1 MAILGDYSAKEHL
14 RFRLRQR
21 HSGLHL
27 RMATS
32 ISSSAARVADRMRSF
47 KKGIDAGETRRRR
60 EDTTIQIRRDR
71 REERLNQRRR
81 MIPMENSNALSLETL
96 TDKTNTSPDEPMR
109 SLNGVSVSDLPKI
122 AAMIQSLDPMEQSNA
137 VSKLRR
143 LLSLETNPP
152 IEEVI
157 NLRVVPLLVKFLKQH
172 DRPEVQFEA
181 AWALTNI
188 ASGTTEH
195 TEEVIRCGAV
205 ELLCT
210 LLLSPN
216 EDVCEQAVWALGNI
230 SGDSPQCRDLVL
242 SAGAM
247 MPLLAVLR
255 RNSGKLTILRNAT
268 WTLSNLC
275 RGKPR
280 PDFDLVRPALDLL
293 PHLIHSRDDEVVTD
307 ACWTLSYLSD
317 GTTSNVQAV
326 IDAGVCSRIVDLV
339 GHTVAAIQTP
349 TLRIIGNI
357 LTGNDQQT
365 QLMLDLVV
373 LPRLVPL
380 LKHEKKI
387 IRKEACWA
395 ISNIT
400 AGTQSQIQEVIDANV
415 IPPLLFQLMS
425 VEFDVR
431 KEAAWAILNATSGGS
446 TEQIK
451 YLVQQG
457 CIPPLVKLL
466 DVQDPR
472 VINVSL
478 DALENILQA
487 GEADT
492 SLTDTENR
500 MARYIEEADGV
511 ELIQN
516 LQYHQ
521 EEDIYDKSV
530 RIIRDYFDGEDEEDL
545 DVTPDMDY
553 SAHQFSFGVGEAAIV
568 DGGSIRFNF

>member
-1 MAILGDYSAKEHL
+1 MRIYRETDTVTVL
-14 RFRLRQR
+14 
-21 HSGLHL
+21 
-27 RMATS
+27 TN
-32 ISSSAARVADRMRSF
+32 RVYLL
-47 KKGIDAGETRRRR
+47 
-60 EDTTIQIRRDR
+60 Q
-71 REERLNQRRR
+71 
-81 MIPMENSNALSLETL
+81 ENSNALSLETL

-326 IDAGVCSRIVDLV
+326 IDAGVCSRIVDL
-339 GHTVAAIQTP
+339 
-349 TLRIIGNI
+349 
-357 LTGNDQQT
+357 T

-553 SAHQFSFGVGEAAIV
+553 SAHQFSFGVGEAASV

>member
-1 MAILGDYSAKEHL
+1 
-14 RFRLRQR
+14 
-21 HSGLHL
+21 
-27 RMATS
+27 MATS
-32 ISSSAARVADRMRSF
+32 VSFSAARVAERMRSF
-47 KKGIDAGETRRRR
+47 KKGIDADETRRRR
-60 EDTTIQIRRDR
+60 EDTTVQIRKSR
-71 REERLNQRRR
+71 REERHNQRRR
-81 MIPMENSNALSLETL
+81 MTTVVERQVTDSAMHAEPMQAASAA
-96 TDKTNTSPDEPMR
+96 DVPMR

-143 LLSLETNPP
+143 LLSLENNPP
-152 IEEVI
+152 IQEVI
-157 NLRVVPLLVKFLKQH
+157 NLGVVPLLVEFLKQH

-195 TEEVIRCGAV
+195 TEVVISCGAV
-205 ELLCT
+205 ELLCG

-242 SAGAM
+242 NAGAM

-255 RNSGKLTILRNAT
+255 RSSGKITILRNAT
-268 WTLSNLC
+268 WTLSNFC

-280 PDFDLVRPALDLL
+280 PEFAL
-293 PHLIHSRDDEVVTD
+293 
-307 ACWTLSYLSD
+307 
-317 GTTSNVQAV
+317 AV
-326 IDAGVCSRIVDLV
+326 IDTGVSSRVVDLV
-339 GHTVAAIQTP
+339 GHTLTSIQTP
-349 TLRIIGNI
+349 ALRTIGNI
-357 LTGNDQQT
+357 VTGNEQQT
-365 QLMLDLVV
+365 QMMLDLAV

-380 LKHEKKI
+380 LKHEKKL
-387 IRKEACWA
+387 IRKETCWA

-400 AGTQSQIQEVIDANV
+400 AGTPSQIQEVIDANV
-415 IPPLLFQLMS
+415 IPPLLFQLTS
-425 VEFDVR
+425 TEFDVR
-431 KEAAWAILNATSGGS
+431 KEAAWAISNATSGGT

-478 DALENILQA
+478 DALENILRA
-487 GEADT
+487 GEADM
-492 SLTDTENR
+492 SLSDTENR
-500 MARYIEEADGV
+500 MARYIEEADGI

-516 LQYHQ
+516 LQFHQ
-521 EEDIYDKSV
+521 EEDIYEKSV
-530 RIIRDYFDGEDEEDL
+530 RIIRDYFDGEDEEDF
-545 DVTPDMDY
+545 DIAPDMDY
-553 SAHQFSFGVGEAAIV
+553 GSHQFTFGVGGEAAGTAAAA
-568 DGGSIRFNF
+568 DHLQFNFRP

>member
-1 MAILGDYSAKEHL
+1 
-14 RFRLRQR
+14 
-21 HSGLHL
+21 
-27 RMATS
+27 MATS
-32 ISSSAARVADRMRSF
+32 VSSSAARIADRMRSF
-47 KKGIDAGETRRRR
+47 KKGIDADETRRRR
-60 EDTTIQIRRDR
+60 EDTTIQIRKNR

-81 MIPMENSNALSLETL
+81 MIPMEQSSVISMETAMQ
-96 TDKTNTSPDEPMR
+96 TTSTSPDEPMR

-157 NLRVVPLLVKFLKQH
+157 NLGVVPLLVEFLKQH
-172 DRPEVQFEA
+172 DRPEMQFEA

-195 TEEVIRCGAV
+195 TEVVISCGAV

-242 SAGAM
+242 NAGAM

-280 PDFDLVRPALDLL
+280 PEFDLVRPALDLL

-317 GTTSNVQAV
+317 GTTANIQAV

-339 GHTVAAIQTP
+339 GHTAASIQTP
-349 TLRIIGNI
+349 TLRTIGNI
-357 LTGNDQQT
+357 LTGTNEQT
-365 QLMLDLVV
+365 QLMLDLVA

-400 AGTQSQIQEVIDANV
+400 AGTPSQIQEVIDANV

-431 KEAAWAILNATSGGS
+431 KEAAWAISNATSGGS

-500 MARYIEEADGV
+500 MARYIEEADGI

-516 LQYHQ
+516 LQFHQ
-521 EEDIYDKSV
+521 EEDIYEKSV
-530 RIIRDYFDGEDEEDL
+530 RIIRDYFDGEDEEDF
-545 DVTPDMDY
+545 DITPDMDY
-553 SAHQFSFGVGEAAIV
+553 GAHQFSFGVGEAASA
-568 DGGSIRFNF
+568 DGGNIRFNF

>member
-1 MAILGDYSAKEHL
+1 
-14 RFRLRQR
+14 
-21 HSGLHL
+21 
-27 RMATS
+27 MATS
-32 ISSSAARVADRMRSF
+32 VSSSAARIADRMRSF
-47 KKGIDAGETRRRR
+47 KKGIDADETRRRR
-60 EDTTIQIRRDR
+60 EDTTIQIRKNR

-81 MIPMENSNALSLETL
+81 MIPMEQSSVISMET
-96 TDKTNTSPDEPMR
+96 TMQTTSTSPDEPMR

-157 NLRVVPLLVKFLKQH
+157 NLGVVPLLVEFLKQH
-172 DRPEVQFEA
+172 DRPEMQFEA

-195 TEEVIRCGAV
+195 TEVVISCGAV

-242 SAGAM
+242 NAGAM

-280 PDFDLVRPALDLL
+280 PEFDLVRPALDLL

-317 GTTSNVQAV
+317 GTTANIQAV

-339 GHTVAAIQTP
+339 GHTAASIQTP
-349 TLRIIGNI
+349 TLRTIGNI
-357 LTGNDQQT
+357 LTGTNEQT

-400 AGTQSQIQEVIDANV
+400 AGTPSQIQEVIDANV
-415 IPPLLFQLMS
+415 IRPLLFQLIS

-431 KEAAWAILNATSGGS
+431 KEAAWAISNATSGGS

-500 MARYIEEADGV
+500 MARYIEEADGI

-516 LQYHQ
+516 LQFHQ
-521 EEDIYDKSV
+521 EEDIYEKSV
-530 RIIRDYFDGEDEEDL
+530 RIIRDYFDGEDEEDF
-545 DVTPDMDY
+545 DITPDMDY
-553 SAHQFSFGVGEAAIV
+553 GAHQFSFGVGEAASA
-568 DGGSIRFNF
+568 DGGNIRFNF

>member
-1 MAILGDYSAKEHL
+1 
-14 RFRLRQR
+14 
-21 HSGLHL
+21 
-27 RMATS
+27 MATS
-32 ISSSAARVADRMRSF
+32 VSSSASRVAERMRSF
-47 KKGIDAGETRRRR
+47 KKGIDADETRRRR
-60 EDTTIQIRRDR
+60 EDTTVQIRKSR

-81 MIPMENSNALSLETL
+81 MIPMQDHSAMNMATPMQ
-96 TDKTNTSPDEPMR
+96 TNPDVTMR
-109 SLNGVSVSDLPKI
+109 SLNGVSVVDLPKI
-122 AAMIQSLDPMEQSNA
+122 AATIQSLDPVAQSNA

-143 LLSLETNPP
+143 LLSLENNPP
-152 IEEVI
+152 IQEVI
-157 NLRVVPLLVKFLKQH
+157 NLGVVPLLVEFLRQH
-172 DRPEVQFEA
+172 DRPEMQFEA

-195 TEEVIRCGAV
+195 TEVVISCGAV
-205 ELLCT
+205 ELLCG

-242 SAGAM
+242 NAGAM

-255 RNSGKLTILRNAT
+255 RSSGKLTILRNAT
-268 WTLSNLC
+268 WTLSNFC

-280 PDFDLVRPALDLL
+280 PEFALVSPALKLL
-293 PHLIHSRDDEVVTD
+293 PHLIHSPDEEIVTD

-317 GTTSNVQAV
+317 GSTETVQAV
-326 IDAGVCSRIVDLV
+326 IDAGVCRRVVDLV
-339 GHTVAAIQTP
+339 GHTLTAIQTP
-349 TLRIIGNI
+349 ALRTIGNI
-357 LTGNDQQT
+357 VTGNEHQT
-365 QLMLDLVV
+365 QLMLDLAV

-380 LKHEKKI
+380 LKHEKKL

-400 AGTQSQIQEVIDANV
+400 AGTPSQIQEVIDANV

-431 KEAAWAILNATSGGS
+431 KEAAWAISNATSGGS

-472 VINVSL
+472 IINVSL
-478 DALENILQA
+478 DALENILRA
-487 GEADT
+487 GEADM

-500 MARYIEEADGV
+500 MARYIDEADGID
-511 ELIQN
+511 LIQN
-516 LQYHQ
+516 LQFHQ
-521 EEDIYDKSV
+521 EEDIYEKSV
-530 RIIRDYFDGEDEEDL
+530 RIVRDYFDGEDEEDF
-545 DVTPDMDY
+545 DIAPDMDY
-553 SAHQFSFGVGEAAIV
+553 GSHQFAFGVGGGAASTIA
-568 DGGSIRFNF
+568 DGGSVRFNFS

>member
-1 MAILGDYSAKEHL
+1 
-14 RFRLRQR
+14 
-21 HSGLHL
+21 
-27 RMATS
+27 MATS
-32 ISSSAARVADRMRSF
+32 VSSSAARVAERMRSF
-47 KKGIDAGETRRRR
+47 KKGIDADETRRRR
-60 EDTTIQIRRDR
+60 EDTTVQIRKSR

-81 MIPMENSNALSLETL
+81 MIPAVADSAMNVEAMQSPS
-96 TDKTNTSPDEPMR
+96 SPDVPMR

-143 LLSLETNPP
+143 LLSLENNPP
-152 IEEVI
+152 IQEVI
-157 NLRVVPLLVKFLKQH
+157 NLGVVPLLVEFLKQH

-195 TEEVIRCGAV
+195 TEVVISCGAV
-205 ELLCT
+205 ELLCG

-230 SGDSPQCRDLVL
+230 SGDSPQCRDSVL
-242 SAGAM
+242 NAGAM

-255 RNSGKLTILRNAT
+255 RSSGKITILRNAT
-268 WTLSNLC
+268 WTLSNFC

-280 PDFDLVRPALDLL
+280 PEFALVSPALKLL
-293 PHLIHSRDDEVVTD
+293 PHLIYSPDEEVITD

-317 GTTSNVQAV
+317 GTTDAVQAV
-326 IDAGVCSRIVDLV
+326 IDAGVCSRVVDLV
-339 GHTVAAIQTP
+339 GHTLASIQTP
-349 TLRIIGNI
+349 ALRTIGNVV
-357 LTGNDQQT
+357 TGNEQQT
-365 QLMLDLVV
+365 QLMLDLAV

-380 LKHEKKI
+380 LKHEKKL

-400 AGTQSQIQEVIDANV
+400 AGTPSQIQEVIDANV

-425 VEFDVR
+425 TEFDVR
-431 KEAAWAILNATSGGS
+431 KEAAWAISNATSGGT

-478 DALENILQA
+478 DALENILRA
-487 GEADT
+487 GEADM
-492 SLTDTENR
+492 SITDTENR
-500 MARYIEEADGV
+500 MARFIEEADGI

-516 LQYHQ
+516 LQFHQ
-521 EEDIYDKSV
+521 EEDIYEKSV
-530 RIIRDYFDGEDEEDL
+530 RIIRDYFEGEDEEDF
-545 DVTPDMDY
+545 DVAPDMDY
-553 SAHQFSFGVGEAAIV
+553 GSHQFTFGVGSEAASTAAAA
-568 DGGSIRFNF
+568 DHLRFNF

>member
-1 MAILGDYSAKEHL
+1 
-14 RFRLRQR
+14 
-21 HSGLHL
+21 
-27 RMATS
+27 MATS
-32 ISSSAARVADRMRSF
+32 VSSAARVADRMRSF
-47 KKGIDAGETRRRR
+47 KKGIDADETRRRR
-60 EDTTIQIRRDR
+60 EDTTIQIRKTR

-81 MIPMENSNALSLETL
+81 MLPMDRTNGAGAMHLMETPMQ
-96 TDKTNTSPDEPMR
+96 TTSASQDVSVR
-109 SLNGVSVSDLPKI
+109 SLNGVSVSDLPRI
-122 AAMIQSLDPMEQSNA
+122 AAKIQSLDPMEQANA
-137 VSKLRR
+137 VSQLRR

-152 IEEVI
+152 IQEVI
-157 NLRVVPLLVKFLKQH
+157 NLGVVPLLVEFLKQH
-172 DRPEVQFEA
+172 DRPEMQFEA

-205 ELLCT
+205 ELLCA
-210 LLLSPN
+210 LLFSPN

-242 SAGAM
+242 NAGAM

-255 RNSGKLTILRNAT
+255 RSSGKLTILRNAT
-268 WTLSNLC
+268 WTLSNFC

-280 PDFDLVRPALDLL
+280 PEFAFVSPALQLL
-293 PHLIHSRDDEVVTD
+293 PHLIHSPDEEVVTD

-317 GTTSNVQAV
+317 GTTETVQAV
-326 IDAGVCSRIVDLV
+326 IDAGVCSRVVDLV
-339 GHTVAAIQTP
+339 GHTLASIQTP
-349 TLRIIGNI
+349 ALRTIGNI
-357 LTGNDQQT
+357 VTGNEQQT
-365 QLMLDLVV
+365 QLMLDLAV

-380 LKHEKKI
+380 LKHEKKL

-400 AGTQSQIQEVIDANV
+400 AGTPSQIQEVIDANV
-415 IPPLLFQLMS
+415 IPPLLAQLWS

-431 KEAAWAILNATSGGS
+431 KEAAWAISNATSGGT

-478 DALENILQA
+478 DALENILRA
-487 GEADT
+487 GEADM
-492 SLTDTENR
+492 SLSDTENR
-500 MARYIEEADGV
+500 MARYIDEADGL

-521 EEDIYDKSV
+521 EEDIYEKSV
-530 RIIRDYFDGEDEEDL
+530 RIIRDYFDGEDEEDFAIA
-545 DVTPDMDY
+545 PDMDY
-553 SAHQFSFGVGEAAIV
+553 GAHQFTFGMDGEAASSAS
-568 DGGSIRFNF
+568 DGGSVRFKF

>member
-1 MAILGDYSAKEHL
+1 
-14 RFRLRQR
+14 
-21 HSGLHL
+21 
-27 RMATS
+27 MATS
-32 ISSSAARVADRMRSF
+32 VSSSAARIADRMRSF
-47 KKGIDAGETRRRR
+47 KKGIDADETRRRR
-60 EDTTIQIRRDR
+60 EDTTIQIRKNR

-81 MIPMENSNALSLETL
+81 MIPMEQSSVISMETAMQ
-96 TDKTNTSPDEPMR
+96 TTSTSPDEPMR
-109 SLNGVSVSDLPKI
+109 SLNGVSDLPKI

-157 NLRVVPLLVKFLKQH
+157 NLGVVPLLVEFLKQH
-172 DRPEVQFEA
+172 DRPEMQFEA

-195 TEEVIRCGAV
+195 TEVVISCGAV

-242 SAGAM
+242 NAGAM

-280 PDFDLVRPALDLL
+280 PEFDLVRPALDLL

-317 GTTSNVQAV
+317 GTTANIQAV

-339 GHTVAAIQTP
+339 GHTAASIQTP
-349 TLRIIGNI
+349 TLRTIGNI
-357 LTGNDQQT
+357 LTGTNEQT

-400 AGTQSQIQEVIDANV
+400 AGTPSQIQEVIDANV

-431 KEAAWAILNATSGGS
+431 KEAAWAISNATSGGS

-500 MARYIEEADGV
+500 MARYIEEADGI

-516 LQYHQ
+516 LQFHQ
-521 EEDIYDKSV
+521 EEDIYEKSV
-530 RIIRDYFDGEDEEDL
+530 RIIRDYFDGEDEEDF
-545 DVTPDMDY
+545 DIAPDMDY
-553 SAHQFSFGVGEAAIV
+553 GAHQFSFGVGEAASA
-568 DGGSIRFNF
+568 DGGNIRFNF